1 MEITSFVL
9 GMLAIVTVA
18 MVAVIVVGIVKI
30 LKLSKHVNDLQT
42 DFFQTRGDLYRNI
55 EERIHPVWR
64 QFEETGRDIT
74 MVEKTI
80 MNQIDQTNQELHR
93 RIDQT
98 KQEVERTI
106 HETHAAIDHVSM
118 GDRKYI
124 DSRIDKLIDTYF
136 EHVGAKSK
144 KEFING

>member
-30 LKLSKHVNDLQT
+30 LKLTNHVD
-42 DFFQTRGDLYRNI
+42 DFRRQHIQEVDSIYRHISDNQQGL
-55 EERIHPVWR
+55 WR
-64 QFEETGRDIT
+64 QFENVGRDIT
-74 MVEKTI
+74 VVEKTI
-80 MNQIDQTNQELHR
+80 MSQIDQARQETGKATH
-93 RIDQT
+93 T
-98 KQEVERTI
+98 VRT
-106 HETHAAIDHVSM
+106 DLS
-118 GDRKYI
+118 GYI

-144 KEFING
+144 KEIING

>member
-1 MEITSFVL
+1 
-9 GMLAIVTVA
+9 
-18 MVAVIVVGIVKI
+18 
-30 LKLSKHVNDLQT
+30 
-42 DFFQTRGDLYRNI
+42 
-55 EERIHPVWR
+55 
-64 QFEETGRDIT
+64 

-98 KQEVERTI
+98 NQELDLKIGQTKQEVERTI
-106 HETHAAIDHVSM
+106 HETHAAIDRVSM

>member
-30 LKLSKHVNDLQT
+30 LKLSKHVKDLET
-42 DFFQTRGDLYRNI
+42 TFFQTRGDLYRNI
-55 EERIHPVWR
+55 EERIQPVWR

-80 MNQIDQTNQELHR
+80 MNQIDQARQETGKATH
-93 RIDQT
+93 T
-98 KQEVERTI
+98 VRT
-106 HETHAAIDHVSM
+106 DLS
-118 GDRKYI
+118 GYI

-136 EHVGAKSK
+136 EHIGAKKSK